1 MKQNKRILAVS
12 WLAVAVC
19 MGVIFYLSAQN
30 AEQSQFTSNSV
41 RLLFNL
47 EISDEVIRKCAHCL
61 EFTGLAVLVFN
72 ALYQSFGYI
81 RPFVAFAITASY
93 AVSDEIHQLFVEG
106 RACQLSDFFVDCFG
120 AALGIS
126 VLWAAIIIFS
136 KIKRRRFR

>member
-1 MKQNKRILAVS
+1 MKRNRIFLVAS
-12 WLAVAVC
+12 WIAVAVC

-61 EFTGLAVLVFN
+61 EFAGLAVLVFN

-81 RPFVAFAITASY
+81 RPFIAFAITAAY
-93 AVSDEIHQLFVEG
+93 AVSDETHQLFVEG
-106 RACQLSDFFVDCFG
+106 RAFQISDLFIDCFG

-126 VLWAAIIIFS
+126 ALWAAIIIFS